1 MMTGEA
7 KTLEA
12 KATIVQPDN
21 KQPMSAEFVIEDGKI
36 EVSNGEKIIAN
47 LKVGERFSRLK
58 KSLRKKS
65 VSIL

>member
-7 KTLEA
+7 KTLETQE
-12 KATIVQPDN
+12 TIVQLDN
-21 KQPMSAEFVIEDGKI
+21 KSPQQAEFMTGAAKN

-47 LKVGERFSRLK
+47 LKVSERFSRLK